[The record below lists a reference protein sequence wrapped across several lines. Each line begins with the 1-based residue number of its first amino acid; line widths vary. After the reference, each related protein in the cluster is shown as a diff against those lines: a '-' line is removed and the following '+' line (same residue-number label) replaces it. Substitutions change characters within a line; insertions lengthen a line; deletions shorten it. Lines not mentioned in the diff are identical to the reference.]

1 MSASH
6 RTVDALAAVESI
18 PRDGG
23 GPVFRAPWEAQAFGL
38 TLSLHD
44 RGMFTWQEWTDA
56 IAAEIQ
62 VARGRGEHDD
72 GSHYYEHWLAALEKV
87 AIVKGLVSVAELLRR
102 KDEWDRAVH
111 ATPHGQP
118 IVLTP
123 RR

>member
-6 RTVDALAAVESI
+6 RTVDALAAVKSI

-62 VARGRGEHDD
+62 AARGRGEQDD

-87 AIVKGLVSVAELLRR
+87 AIAKGLVSIAELLRR
-102 KDEWDRAVH
+102 KDEWDLAAH
-111 ATPHGQP
+111 ETPHGQP